1 MTRKPWMPKPYPGLL
16 VCHTR
21 TGGTFLSHC
30 LDSHPQVF
38 CARVEVLHQGSV
50 IGRTFPMHDPVDYL
64 KPYLL
69 EYGYR
74 AAFVKVVQGRERQ
87 RRELLPFIADSG
99 GRVIHLTRRNVL
111 NAAASNM
118 LRYLG
123 LATFTTGESE
133 RFTAHLDTVK
143 LVEEMRWR
151 LDLTA
156 DFRQRVRAA
165 GVPVLDLEYTG
176 LVGHEGADVDR
187 VLPDAAA
194 AICDFLEVRRCSLVT
209 ELRQCNRWPLRETVE
224 NWDEVEEAVREAG
237 FGWCID
243 EKDPSPTD

>member
-1 MTRKPWMPKPYPGLL
+1 MTRRPWMPRPYPGLL

-38 CARVEVLHQGSV
+38 CARVEVLHPGSV
-50 IGRTFPMHDPVDYL
+50 IRKTFPDRDPVDYL
-64 KPYLL
+64 KPYLT

-74 AAFVKVVQGRERQ
+74 AAFVKVVQARERQ
-87 RRELLPFIADSG
+87 RPQLLRFVKDNG
-99 GRVIHLTRRNVL
+99 GRIIHLTRRNVL

-123 LATFTTGESE
+123 LATFTTGAVEK
-133 RFTAHLDTVK
+133 FTARLDPVK

-156 DFRQRVRAA
+156 NFRKRVRAA
-165 GVPVLDLEYTG
+165 GVPVLSLEYTD
-176 LVGHEGADVDR
+176 LVGHEGADVGR

-194 AICDFLEVRRCSLVT
+194 TICDFLSVRRCSLVT

-224 NWDEVEEAVREAG
+224 NWDEVEAAVRAAG
-237 FGWCID
+237 FGWCVD
-243 EKDPSPTD
+243 EKDPSLAD